1 MFPCAH
7 RRIRF
12 LLCFVCLF
20 SALAGVQK
28 SFAAQAGSPEPAAS
42 ASSVPS
48 SGPSHTLDPE
58 PVVSTPIIE
67 GNVVSRYGIESTV
80 VTSKQIAD
88 MNAQDIASAL
98 RRTPGVTIAR
108 FNPVGSFG
116 GAQGGGI
123 FIRGMGS
130 SRPGGELATLIDG
143 VNISNPIWG
152 HPILDIVPIDPAS
165 SISVYKAAQPNLF
178 GNAFAAIDISPKRMT
193 EEGFQSRVSGQYGKH
208 NTFFQSFEHGG
219 KKGPV
224 DYYVGQ
230 SFKSSD
236 GHREHSDG
244 QLESYY
250 GRFGYQA
257 FENWNVSWFGTYTNN
272 FAHDPGKSGERY
284 NNGRYGTWDGL
295 NILTL
300 ANNYDNAS
308 GHLKFYY
315 NTGEA
320 DWDGE
325 SSFSGTRY
333 VGDLR
338 TRMEWETW
346 GLRGREALSLWDGGE
361 IVLGFDYDSLSGKQ
375 HTHRKYNSTD
385 QRFSRHEFEIW
396 SGYASLSHM
405 FGAKDG
411 WYAIPSA
418 GVRQYWHSEFDDEAS
433 PHAGLIIGHKDTELH
448 FGYSR
453 SVVYPSLNVVILSEV
468 VSPPLVANNPKGW
481 KDLSAE
487 VMDHFEA
494 GLSHTFNSYV
504 KADITA
510 FWDEGK
516 DRYRMWSK
524 NPSGVPPAGFTN
536 IDNYHKYGFETSV
549 TVTPTEDLS
558 LFAGAAFLETDPH
571 TMPFAP
577 RWTLSTGVNWRFLE
591 DFQISADA
599 LYRSSMYTDS
609 WARTA
614 AVPDDRDSV
623 TDLFLLNAKLSY
635 FFEYEDALLKEGE
648 VFVALE
654 NITDRSYE
662 YSPGYR
668 MPGITWTVGLT
679 LNF

>member
-1 MFPCAH
+1 MTRMTSCDLH
-7 RRIRF
+7 RIC
-12 LLCFVCLF
+12 LTLCFACL
-20 SALAGVQK
+20 LTIWLDVQ
-28 SFAAQAGSPEPAAS
+28 SSDAAQAVAPEPA
-42 ASSVPS
+42 
-48 SGPSHTLDPE
+48 HTLDPE

-80 VTSKQIAD
+80 VTSRQLAD
-88 MNAQDIASAL
+88 MNAQDITSAL

-143 VNISNPIWG
+143 VSISNPIWG

-165 SISVYKAAQPNLF
+165 AIHVYKAAQPNLF
-178 GNAFAAIDISPKRMT
+178 GNAFAAIDVSPKRMT
-193 EEGFQSRVSGQYGKH
+193 EDGFKTRVSGQYGKD

-219 KKGPV
+219 KKGPL

-236 GHREHSDG
+236 GHRDHSAG

-250 GRFGYQA
+250 ARLGYQA
-257 FENWNVSWFGTYTNN
+257 FENWNVSWFGIYSNN
-272 FAHDPGKSGERY
+272 FAHDPGVSGDRY

-300 ANNYDNAS
+300 ANKYENAK
-308 GHLKFYY
+308 GHLKFYQ

-325 SSFSGTRY
+325 SSFNNAGIY
-333 VGDLR
+333 LGDLR

-346 GLRGREALSLWDGGE
+346 GLRGRENFSLWEGGE
-361 IVLGFDYDSLSGKQ
+361 IVLGFDYDNLAGKQ
-375 HTHRKYNSTD
+375 HTHRNYNNTD
-385 QRFSRHEFEIW
+385 QRFSRHKFELW

-405 FGAKDG
+405 FGSKDG
-411 WYAIPSA
+411 WHVIPSA
-418 GVRQYWHSEFDDEAS
+418 GIRQYWHSEFDDESS
-433 PHAGLIIGHKDTELH
+433 PHAGLIVGYRDTELH

-468 VSPPLVANNPKGW
+468 VSTPIVNSDPKGW
-481 KDLSAE
+481 KNLSAE
-487 VMDHFEA
+487 VMDHFEV
-494 GLSHTFNSYV
+494 GLSHTFNQYI
-504 KADITA
+504 KADVTA

-516 DRYRMWSK
+516 DRYRMFSK
-524 NPSGVPPAGFTN
+524 NPSGMPPAGFTN
-536 IDNYHKYGFETSV
+536 IDSYHKYGFESTL
-549 TVTPTEDLS
+549 TITPTDDLS
-558 LFAGAAFLETDPH
+558 FFAGAAFLETSPYN
-571 TMPFAP
+571 MPFAP
-577 RWTLSTGVNWRFLE
+577 KWTLSGGMNWRFWE
-591 DFQISADA
+591 DFQISADV

-609 WARTA
+609 WSRTA
-614 AVPDDRDSV
+614 VPNLDPSSV
-623 TDLFLLNAKLSY
+623 TDLFLMNAKLSY
-635 FFEYEDALLKEGE
+635 FFECDKLFVEEGE
-648 VFVALE
+648 VFVVLE

-662 YSPGYR
+662 YSPGYQ
-668 MPGITWTVGLT
+668 MPGISWTIGIT